1 MILLSEIVVSEK
13 NLDYVAQ
20 LIGTVGFPIVAC
32 IALFI
37 ALIYMMRLH
46 REETKE
52 FTEALNKNTVAL
64 TGLVQSIDAMQ
75 SVLKKRRL
83 NRTYY
88 E

>member
-1 MILLSEIVVSEK
+1 MVLLSEIAVNEK
-13 NLDYVAQ
+13 KFDYVAQ

-37 ALIYMMRLH
+37 ALIYMIKLH

-75 SVLKKRRL
+75 NVLKKDV
-83 NRTYY
+83 
-88 E
+88 